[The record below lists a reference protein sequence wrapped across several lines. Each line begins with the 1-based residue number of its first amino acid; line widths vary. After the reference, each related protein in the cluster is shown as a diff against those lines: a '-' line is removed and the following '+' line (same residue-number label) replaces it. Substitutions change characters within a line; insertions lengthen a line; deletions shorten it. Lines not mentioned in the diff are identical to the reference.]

1 MAAYRAAGFYHRGA
15 SQGRKNRCHRPC
27 KYHSATILRVASWSM
42 HTRQGAEWPSPPAQ
56 ARQQRL
62 TYLLYD
68 RRLDHRDLS
77 QKRNLLPKDTNI
89 VILRPIVTPFSKS
102 RNFVRDLSNDRNI
115 VIFRKIGT
123 LFKKSV
129 DKRIPSINRRPAS
142 QVLVDGGLVRGG
154 VFGRTPRG
162 WILLVGYPAICT
174 PPDQSGRLSGK
185 NESEPNR
192 QCKYHSAAT
201 RWRSSATRPEGRVG
215 T

>member
-62 TYLLYD
+62 TSCYMIGAWTIAIF
-68 RRLDHRDLS
+68 RKS
-77 QKRNLLPKDTNI
+77 GTFSPKDTNI

-201 RWRSSATRPEGRVG
+201 RCRSSATMPEGRVG